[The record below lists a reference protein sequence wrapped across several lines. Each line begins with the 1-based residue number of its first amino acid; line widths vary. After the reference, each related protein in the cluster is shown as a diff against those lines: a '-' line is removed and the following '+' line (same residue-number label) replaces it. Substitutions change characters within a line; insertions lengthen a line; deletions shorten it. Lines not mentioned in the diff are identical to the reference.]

1 MEICRGTFTRA
12 RPGDL
17 RVIGTAAYGPSKV
30 IGNRQVRPRGTPALG
45 KSYASCSAARR
56 SARWFQRGIRRGRL
70 LSCARRYRDDSYPMM
85 IAGLTAHGTAPECHC
100 RHRGARHCH
109 CPLPRVRWVAGRC
122 RQWPAYLRRLTPA
135 VSGNELTT
143 CMPNPPR
150 LPVAVADLASSG
162 RGRGSNGVSGP
173 IMPGLMAW
181 RQSHRADSAV
191 VTIGTAAPVG
201 SDLSALVRSGIPFQ
215 HVCPDPAAPG
225 NLDTLF
231 PGPGAHGSPVHRK

>member
-1 MEICRGTFTRA
+1 MAGLMPTAAPGADLSGRRVHVTSHVPSCRRCCVRPVSSDRQSASMDRLLPGVLPGGSSGESGAGVSVLRAAVSRRQLPDDDRRAHRA
-12 RPGDL
+12 RH
-17 RVIGTAAYGPSKV
+17 
-30 IGNRQVRPRGTPALG
+30 
-45 KSYASCSAARR
+45 C
-56 SARWFQRGIRRGRL
+56 
-70 LSCARRYRDDSYPMM
+70 
-85 IAGLTAHGTAPECHC
+85 PECHGW
-100 RHRGARHCH
+100 HRGARHVH
-109 CPLPRVRWVAGRC
+109 CPIPRVRWVAGRC